1 MRYSSRMNDSDFD
14 SDPVESISGPAE
26 IGALAHLYR
35 AEVFRSTAWRQ
46 RLDMTTNW
54 AVVSTGIALSVSFA
68 SESASPLPIVL
79 VGLLTVMFLI
89 LEARR
94 YRYFSVWKFRA
105 RMLEIANFVPILRGE
120 GAQIALDRGTA
131 LSDDYVRPR
140 HRISAIR
147 AMGRRIRRNYGW
159 IFIIQ
164 GIAYFAKISIHP
176 SDVTSWD
183 QFLERAHVGPVPG
196 WVALTM
202 GGLFHLV
209 WISVAIY
216 TWRQEKVDTG
226 VMADYLRPEAD

>member
-1 MRYSSRMNDSDFD
+1 MIDSDG
-14 SDPVESISGPAE
+14 DPLDAHASPAE

-79 VGLLTVMFLI
+79 VGLLSIMFLI

-105 RMLEIANFVPILRGE
+105 RMLEIANFVPMLRGE
-120 GAQIALDRGTA
+120 GARIALDRGTA
-131 LSDDYVRPR
+131 LSDDYIRPR
-140 HRISAIR
+140 HRITAIR
-147 AMGRRIRRNYGW
+147 ALGRRIRSNYGW

-164 GIAYFAKISIHP
+164 GIAYLAKIAIHP
-176 SDVTSWD
+176 SDVTSWG
-183 QFLERAHVGPVPG
+183 QFLERTHIGPLPGWMALIAGAMFHVG
-196 WVALTM
+196 
-202 GGLFHLV
+202 
-209 WISVAIY
+209 WISIAAY
-216 TWRQEKVDTG
+216 TWRQEKADKG
-226 VMADYLRPEAD
+226 IMADYLHPETP